1 MYAKKNSL
9 LVEEINQHRETERK
23 LKKSLREKDVLLS
36 EIHHR
41 VKNNMALIYA
51 LFELQSNFS
60 KNHTV
65 QDIMDDC
72 KLRLKSLSMIFE
84 AYSGSEET
92 ARIDVGGYLSDLI
105 LLISRTFHTNHKG
118 VRFHTSVPKLT
129 LSINQAIPFGLIC
142 NELLANACKHAFD
155 KKGDNKIEVIL
166 EESSGDDEEIRL
178 LISDNGKGLPEGID
192 VMSSDTLGF
201 TITRCQVAQLK
212 GGLKLCE
219 GKGTQFE
226 IRFKKGVTRGPNSTM
241 LFY

>member
-9 LVEEINQHRETERK
+9 LVDEINQHRETERK

-51 LFELQSNFS
+51 LFELQSNYS
-60 KNHTV
+60 KDHRV

-72 KLRLKSLSMIFE
+72 KLRIKSLSMIFE

-92 ARIDVGGYLSDLI
+92 ARIDIGGYLNDLV

-118 VRFHTSVPKLT
+118 VRFVTSTPKMT

-142 NELLANACKHAFD
+142 NELLVNACKHAFD
-155 KKGDNKIEVIL
+155 TKGDNRIEVHL
-166 EESSGDDEEIRL
+166 EETENEEIRL
-178 LISDNGKGLPEGID
+178 LIADNGKGLPEGLD
-192 VMSSDTLGF
+192 RKSSDTLGF
-201 TITRCQVAQLK
+201 TIVRCQVAQLK
-212 GGLKLCE
+212 GNLNLCD
-219 GKGTQFE
+219 GNGSRFE
-226 IRFKKGVTRGPNSTM
+226 LRFKKGVHRGPNSTM
-241 LFY
+241 LLY